1 MSNTIISVQ
10 NLKKSY
16 GKKIAVDG
24 ISFSVAKGEIFGLLG
39 PNGAGKT
46 TTLEI
51 LEGLKNPD
59 DGKIQILGRE
69 AIGVVLQSGGFF
81 PDLNLRE
88 LLQLFSSF
96 YHKSAP
102 LARLIE
108 RFDLGSILYH
118 KFSHL
123 SGGQR
128 QRFVLATALVHQP
141 ELLILDEPTLGLDPG
156 VRQKF
161 WETILSLQEDGL
173 TILLTTHYMEEAEIL
188 CDRVAII
195 DQGRISAIERPV
207 KLINSLGIVSRIK
220 FMSSKLINL
229 AELEELPGIL
239 AARRDRY
246 TYDLETETPEIS
258 LRELLAWEKRFSG
271 KIFNLQVRQAT
282 LDDVFLKLTGHS
294 LRE

>member
-1 MSNTIISVQ
+1 VSNTIISVQ